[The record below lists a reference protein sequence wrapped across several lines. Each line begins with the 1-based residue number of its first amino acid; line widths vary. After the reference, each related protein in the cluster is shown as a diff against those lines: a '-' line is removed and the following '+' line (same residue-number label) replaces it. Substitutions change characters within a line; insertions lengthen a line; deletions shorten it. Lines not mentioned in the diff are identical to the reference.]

1 MRNMVADSS
10 MKRSKATICAVIA
23 LTLTGILPAY
33 SDWRE
38 SICSPD
44 GSVEATV
51 SAKGA
56 RLSWRVA
63 RNGVELFSD
72 SEIGLEF
79 KDQRPFGMFKLA
91 NRAERTFDTSW
102 KTRLYKKRVVRDCGR
117 ELKLEL
123 TEAKGA
129 MRRLDVY
136 LRAYDG
142 AVALRYGIPAQPGFE
157 RFVVT
162 REKTAFR
169 FVGDPLGWFTLYPK
183 HKDSQEQAF
192 FRRSI
197 LSIPDKDALIGF
209 PAIIEAGGQFVAV
222 CEADLTDWAGLFL
235 KRTGAW
241 HVPSGTTQLE
251 AAPTPRFDGD
261 GLVVSS
267 APRVSPW
274 RVVILGDTPAELTEH
289 NDVILNLNPPPEGG
303 DAVFDWV
310 TPGVSAWDWWARPKG
325 VKVQMTKESKC
336 AEIDFAAEMGWP
348 YYTIDAGWQAGKSL
362 DHAQDL
368 TLAKPELDL
377 DAVLAHAKEKGVGV
391 FLWAYWSVLESNGV
405 ERVFSNMSARGVKGF
420 KVDFMDR
427 QDQEMVNWYEKVVR
441 LAAKYRLLIN
451 FHGAFHPTG
460 MNRTWPNQITREAV
474 AGNECYRYGWR
485 LTPELTA
492 ALPFTRF
499 LIGPADYTPGGFN
512 NVLPHQFTPANRRKK
527 LSDKATPEVGT
538 RAHALALCVAYD
550 SPLMTLC
557 DIPEN
562 YQSQKGLDALRNLP
576 AAWEETHCLGG
587 EIGSWYAVARKAQ
600 DGRRYLA
607 VITADARRLTLPL
620 AFLESGNWQMTLY
633 TDEPSKNKRD
643 ARAICISQLPVCAFD
658 RLELEL
664 AHVGGAVAI
673 FERR

>member
-1 MRNMVADSS
+1 MRTLVAF
-10 MKRSKATICAVIA
+10 MACIVPALACALPVCA
-23 LTLTGILPAY
+23 DWEETL
-33 SDWRE
+33 R
-38 SICSPD
+38 SPD
-44 GSVEATV
+44 GTVEVTV
-51 SAKGA
+51 SSRDR

-63 RNGVELFSD
+63 RKGATLFDD

-79 KDQRPFGMFKLA
+79 KGQKPFGAFTVA
-91 NRAERTFDTSW
+91 NRSERAFDASW
-102 KTRLYKKRVVRDCGR
+102 ETRLYKKRVVRDCGR

-123 TEAKGA
+123 AETAAPG
-129 MRRLDVY
+129 RRLDLY

-142 AVALRYGIPAQPGFE
+142 AAALRYGIPAQPGFE
-157 RFVVT
+157 RFVLT

-169 FVGDPLGWFTLYPK
+169 FAGDPLGWFTLYEQ
-183 HKDSQEQAF
+183 HKTSQEQAF
-192 FRRSI
+192 LRRSV
-197 LSIPDKDALIGF
+197 LTIPDHDALIGF
-209 PAIIEAGGQFVAV
+209 PAIVEAGGQYVAL

-241 HVPSGTTQLE
+241 RVPGGMTQLE
-251 AAPTPRFDGD
+251 AEPSPLLDGE

-274 RVVILGDTPAELTEH
+274 RVAILGDTPAELTER

-303 DAVFDWV
+303 AAAFDWV
-310 TPGVSAWDWWARPKG
+310 RPGVSAWDWWARPKG
-325 VKVQMTKESKC
+325 GITAMTRESKC

-348 YYTIDAGWQAGKSL
+348 YYTIDAGWQTGESR
-362 DHAQDL
+362 DHGQDL
-368 TLAKPELDL
+368 LRAKPALEL

-405 ERVFSNMSARGVKGF
+405 ERVFADMSARGVKGF

-441 LAAKYRLLIN
+441 CAAKYRLLIN

-474 AGNECYRYGWR
+474 AGNECHRYSWR
-485 LTPELTA
+485 VTPELTA

-499 LIGPADYTPGGFN
+499 LIGPADYTPGGFRN
-512 NVLPHQFTPANRRKK
+512 ISPRQFLPVNRRKTG
-527 LSDKATPEVGT
+527 LDETTPEIGT

-557 DIPEN
+557 DIPGN
-562 YQSQKGLDALRNLP
+562 YRGQPGLDALRNLP
-576 AAWEETHCLGG
+576 AAWDETHCLGG
-587 EIGSWYAVARKAQ
+587 EIGAWYAVARTAP

-607 VITADARRLTLPL
+607 AITAGARRLELPL
-620 AFLESGNWQMTLY
+620 SFLGRGRWRMALY
-633 TDEPSKNKRD
+633 ADDPKANADD
-643 ARAICISQLPVCAFD
+643 ARALRVSRREVSGTDALGLD
-658 RLELEL
+658 L
-664 AHVGGAVAI
+664 APVGGAVAV
-673 FERR
+673 FEPLP